1 MTGAKNMTTMVA
13 LIVALA
19 SFGVSDAVP
28 LAGDYQVIQRGP
40 DDTGACF
47 APLGMDVPAG
57 ALIKFSVTRYGR
69 PITSGEKKADAALP
83 KDQAGVEVAA
93 LKPGGPYC
101 IDVTATGRDGA
112 VVARAKFDNILV
124 GDLWVLAGQSNMA
137 GSAPIKERLAPDPL
151 VNMLGMDGVWKP
163 GVPPTHRM
171 VESDSRAI
179 KDLLLG
185 RGGVKSEEQLAELA
199 KQSLTGENPW
209 GGASCD
215 TFFAAW
221 LAKETGIPQGL
232 IPTAFGGTSLEE
244 WSPDLL
250 SRGDAS
256 LYGNMIRSITRSGGH
271 VRGML
276 WYQGESDAMN
286 GDPKIYD
293 TYFDRF
299 KRFVECT
306 RRDSNNPEMVF
317 ITAQLGRVVIMPW
330 EAEPRWDGLR
340 EQQRRLAMEVPG
352 VHMVP
357 AADLALS
364 DGIHVGWDGHKRLGV
379 RMARVALPHVTS
391 DGDRPGIALASVCFG
406 NAERSTIKVD
416 FNYVVGNLHAERL
429 PSGFTLTLP
438 DQPARDLFFKI
449 EFEAD
454 HPNRVVL
461 CRGGSIDPAAKLSYG
476 QGLNPILNITDGD
489 DMAPCSFGPVAIAA
503 FEEGK

>member
-1 MTGAKNMTTMVA
+1 MTTMMA
-13 LIVALA
+13 LVLALA
-19 SFGVSDAVP
+19 SLGAADAVP

-40 DDTGACF
+40 DNTGACF
-47 APLGMDVPAG
+47 APLGMEVPAG
-57 ALIKFSVTRYGR
+57 AMMKFSVTRHGR
-69 PITSGEKKADAALP
+69 PVASGELKAETAMAGD
-83 KDQAGVEVAA
+83 KAGVPIAG

-101 IDVTATGRDGA
+101 IDVTATGAGGA
-112 VVARAKFDNILV
+112 TVARAKYDNILV

-137 GSAPIKERLAPDPL
+137 GAAPVKEKLTPDPL
-151 VNMLGMDGVWKP
+151 VNTLGMDGVWKP
-163 GVPPTHRM
+163 GVPPTHRL

-185 RGGVKSEEQLAELA
+185 RGGVKSEEQIAEAA
-199 KQSLTGENPW
+199 KQSLSGENPW

-215 TFFAAW
+215 TFFAVW

-232 IPTAFGGTSLEE
+232 IPTAFGGTSLDE

-250 SRGDAS
+250 DKGDAS
-256 LYGNMIRSITRSGGH
+256 LYGNMVRSVVRAGGR

-276 WYQGESDAMN
+276 WYQGESDAMS
-286 GDPKIYD
+286 GDPKTYD

-299 KRFVECT
+299 KRFVECA
-306 RRDSNNPEMVF
+306 RRDTGNPDMVV

-340 EQQRRLAMEVPG
+340 EQQRRAAAEVPG

-364 DGIHVGWDGHKRLGV
+364 DGIHVGWEGHKILGV

-391 DGDRPGIALASVCFG
+391 DGDRPGIDLAAARFA
-406 NAERSTIKVD
+406 NAERTAINVD
-416 FNYVVGNLHAERL
+416 FNYVAGKLHAEGL
-429 PSGFTLTLP
+429 PAGFTLALP

-449 EFEAD
+449 EFDAE

-461 CRGGSIDPAAKLSYG
+461 CRGSAVDPAAKLCYG
-476 QGLNPILNITDGD
+476 QGMNPILNITDGD
-489 DMAPCSFGPVAIAA
+489 GMAPCSFGPVPIEA
-503 FEEGK
+503 FEETK